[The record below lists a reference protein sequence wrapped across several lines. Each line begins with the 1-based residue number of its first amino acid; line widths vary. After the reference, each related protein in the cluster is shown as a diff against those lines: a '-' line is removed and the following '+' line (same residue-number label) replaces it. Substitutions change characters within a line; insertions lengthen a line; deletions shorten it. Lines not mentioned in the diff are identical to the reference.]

1 MPAAPVRAQAFV
13 MQRVRTDSP
22 YLRLVIA
29 SGVQRSPSFRAIV
42 DRLEQSDLIV
52 EVQCGRFND
61 SRLAGRTVF
70 LSARPTVRYVLVEIG
85 CPVTSVPALGTIGHE
100 LTHALEIASATWV
113 VDSDTLAQLYEQIG
127 FPTYGTNST
136 IFGQYETADALDAGE
151 HVHHELFHASEPTRR
166 LAQIVTK

>member
-1 MPAAPVRAQAFV
+1 

-42 DRLEQSDLIV
+42 DRLEESDLIV

-70 LSARPTVRYVLVEIG
+70 LAATPTVRYVLVEIS
-85 CPVTSVPALGTIGHE
+85 CPVTSTPALGTIGHE
-100 LTHALEIASATWV
+100 LTHALEIASASWV
-113 VDSDTLAQLYEQIG
+113 VDGDTLAQLYGEIG

-151 HVHHELFHASEPTRR
+151 HVHHELFHPSEPTRR